1 MAMGTLMYD
10 DTLEGV
16 AMAGALGE
24 GRRTLSWIWFTVSD
38 DENSPDMHEGEQ
50 TITSLGELVTDKA
63 LVNPALRV
71 EWAKSKVRASRW
83 HEEVMLLEEEMRRA
97 IVYSHW

>member
-1 MAMGTLMYD
+1 MKGHGDWELTLKVLKDEDVRALNERALTEHEKDDRVWRMAMGTLLDD

-16 AMAGALGE
+16 AMVGALGE

-50 TITSLGELVTDKA
+50 TIT
-63 LVNPALRV
+63 
-71 EWAKSKVRASRW
+71 AS
-83 HEEVMLLEEEMRRA
+83 
-97 IVYSHW
+97 